1 MIASG
6 KTGVAGSQR
15 QSVPPVSGD
24 PWNLSGTRGT
34 GRPPSSRR
42 RDVARSHL
50 WRAIAA
56 AVALALANPAQAAEP
71 DLARAE
77 QLVAEKRYQE
87 AYDLLAPFGE
97 SMAHNGTFNYLAGRA
112 ALGTKQAE
120 KARTLLTRSLATQ
133 PDSVAAHLAL
143 GRAYFELGMYAE
155 AKIAFET
162 VLRFDNL
169 PPDLESQAR
178 IYARA
183 AEPYLEEG
191 TRLLGFGYA
200 ATGIGQYRVN
210 STRGTNAL
218 GGGDRRDTFYNAR
231 VGGGLNYD
239 LQDNYALDASLDYR
253 FRYYDNPDS
262 RNDSDLRW
270 RAAGSR
276 SFGENNLALG
286 VRGRNSYR
294 GNGNY
299 RNDYGLF
306 TDYRYR
312 VDPENQLTTGAEL
325 RRRRY
330 PAGRL
335 QDRSF
340 SSAVANVGWVHA
352 LQGGESSISLVAH
365 GGYNFDTNRPDGD
378 SVVYG
383 LTATYDFTFTK
394 TFGGFLFGWW
404 EHDSYDTDRIHFHPD
419 TVDQSI
425 NLTRQ
430 DNLYEVGA
438 GLVWTFLPSWSLR
451 PEILYIRD
459 QSNATAFNYSSTE
472 AWINLR
478 LDF

>member
-1 MIASG
+1 
-6 KTGVAGSQR
+6 
-15 QSVPPVSGD
+15 
-24 PWNLSGTRGT
+24 
-34 GRPPSSRR
+34 
-42 RDVARSHL
+42 
-50 WRAIAA
+50 
-56 AVALALANPAQAAEP
+56 
-71 DLARAE
+71 
-77 QLVAEKRYQE
+77 
-87 AYDLLAPFGE
+87 
-97 SMAHNGTFNYLAGRA
+97 
-112 ALGTKQAE
+112 
-120 KARTLLTRSLATQ
+120 
-133 PDSVAAHLAL
+133 
-143 GRAYFELGMYAE
+143 MYAE

-169 PPDLESQAR
+169 PPDLKSQAR

-262 RNDSDLRW
+262 RNDLYLRW
-270 RAAGSR
+270 REAGSR
-276 SFGENNLALG
+276 SFGEKQSGA
-286 VRGRNSYR
+286 RGARAEQLSR
-294 GNGNY
+294 Q
-299 RNDYGLF
+299 RELSQRLWIVHGLPLPC
-306 TDYRYR
+306 RSR
-312 VDPENQLTTGAEL
+312 EPANH
-325 RRRRY
+325 RRRA
-330 PAGRL
+330 PAVTLPGRPAANS
-335 QDRSF
+335 SF